1 MKKMFRMMLLAA
13 CCLFSASAMAKN
25 ENAVVLKLAS
35 GEIVSFSF
43 DECTKITFSATD
55 IVITTGETSVNYPM
69 EGLKITFGQLPTSTA
84 IQETQTAK
92 TQFSIAGANVNATGL
107 NAGQVVNVFS
117 INGTKVATVKADAE
131 GNAIVSLPSK
141 GAYIVNT
148 GKITYKIAT
157 K

>member
-1 MKKMFRMMLLAA
+1 MKKTFRMMLLAM

-35 GEIVSFSF
+35 GEVVSFSF
-43 DECTKITFSATD
+43 DECTKITYSGND
-55 IVITTGETSVNYPM
+55 MVITTGETSVSYSM
-69 EGLKITFGQLPTSTA
+69 DELTCTFDEVQTTA
-84 IQETQTAK
+84 IEETQTAK
-92 TQFSIAGANVNATGL
+92 TEFAIKGGNVSTTGL

-117 INGTKVATVKADAE
+117 ANGTKVATIKADAE
-131 GNAIVSLPSK
+131 GNATVSLPGK

>member
-1 MKKMFRMMLLAA
+1 MFRMMLLAA

-43 DECTKITFSATD
+43 DECTKITYSGND
-55 IVITTGETSVNYPM
+55 MVITTGETSVSYSM
-69 EGLKITFGQLPTSTA
+69 DELKWTFEEVQATA

-117 INGTKVATVKADAE
+117 VNGTKVATAKADAE
-131 GNAIVSLPSK
+131 GNATVSLPSK

>member
-1 MKKMFRMMLLAA
+1 MFRMMLLAA

-25 ENAVVLKLAS
+25 ENAVVLKRAS

-43 DECTKITFSATD
+43 DECTKITYSGND
-55 IVITTGETSVNYPM
+55 MVITTGETSVSYSM
-69 EGLKITFGQLPTSTA
+69 DELKCTFEEVQATA

-117 INGTKVATVKADAE
+117 VNGTKVATVKADAE
-131 GNAIVSLPSK
+131 GNATVSLPSK